1 MILRIVKTK
10 NFTTIA
16 NDLLQDRRLSWK
28 AKGLMAYVL
37 SLPDDWHFSIEGLAT
52 FSPDGRTTVETILK
66 ELKSLGYLTVK
77 KINPKESGTGRFD
90 YVYEFRESPTEE
102 GEKTRGEKQ
111 GVEILGVEKLGVE
124 NLPLEKQPLEKR
136 LYTKTKDKELKEQRT
151 KEQRTKEQ
159 KEIVDFLNQELGT
172 KYRSDSKAIREMIN
186 GRLSEGYTVEDFK
199 TVISNMAA
207 EWSGDEKMSQYLRP
221 STLFAPTHFPEY
233 LNRKP
238 KKKVGKSYFADDDDL
253 IF

>member
-1 MILRIVKTK
+1 MITRIIKTK

-37 SLPDDWHFSIEGLAT
+37 SLPDDWQFSIDGLAA
-52 FSPDGRTTVETILK
+52 FAPDGRSTVETILK
-66 ELKSLGYLTVK
+66 ELKGFGYLNVK
-77 KINPKESGTGRFD
+77 KISPKESGTGRFE
-90 YVYEFRESPTEE
+90 YLYEFRESPNEE
-102 GEKTRGEKQ
+102 EKTSGEKQ
-111 GVEILGVEKLGVE
+111 GVEILGVEILGV
-124 NLPLEKQPLEKR
+124 EKQPLEKR
-136 LYTKTKDKELKEQRT
+136 LYTNTKDKELKEQRT
-151 KEQRTKEQ
+151 KEQKA
-159 KEIVDFLNQELGT
+159 IVEYLNQELGT
-172 KYRSDSKAIREMIN
+172 KYRAESKAIREIIN

-238 KKKVGKSYFADDDDL
+238 KAKKQSYFGDDDDFDL
-253 IF
+253 DFLTR